1 VKIVPSAANLMG
13 TKAELIIGDLMS
25 VEELLYGMML
35 PSGNDAAQ
43 SLAIY
48 FGTILLH
55 ESSKKIINP
64 NTFLTEVDEHSI
76 DEKILTLKSEA

>member
-1 VKIVPSAANLMG
+1 MG
-13 TKAELIIGDLMS
+13 TKAELIIGDLIS

-55 ESSKKIINP
+55 ESSKTIINP
-64 NTFLTEVDEHSI
+64 NIYLTEVEEHVI
-76 DEKILTLKSEA
+76 DEKI